1 MESTDYDEGSARR
14 SSGLP
19 WVLLVLVVALAA
31 AAGYFGYGLYQREK
45 GRAETALK
53 TGDEA
58 AQKANELGKK
68 VAALEA
74 EKGTLEA
81 DLKAKADELAKLK
94 ATYDSI
100 NAELQDEISK
110 GEVQLTQQGE
120 KITVEMVDAILF
132 DSGKAD
138 VTGRGQEVLKRVG
151 GVIGNVENKLIQ
163 VSGHT
168 DDSPPVRDVAER
180 YPTNWELST
189 ARAVN
194 VVRFLAEKGGVS
206 PKRLV
211 AAGYGQFHPISSNR
225 DGKGRAK
232 NRRIE
237 ILLTPQIDQK
247 PAEGAAVQPAAGT
260 AAGTTRTAADKKSP

>member
-1 MESTDYDEGSARR
+1 MESTDYDEGTTRR

-19 WVLLVLVVALAA
+19 WVLLVLVVALGA
-31 AAGYFGYGLYQREK
+31 AAGYFGYGLYQKEK
-45 GRAETALK
+45 GRAEVALK
-53 TGDEA
+53 ASDEA
-58 AQKANELGKK
+58 AQKANELAKQ
-68 VAALEA
+68 VAALVA

-81 DLKAKADELAKLK
+81 DLKAKADELAKLT
-94 ATYDSI
+94 ATYDSL
-100 NAELQDEISK
+100 NTQLQQEIAK
-110 GEVQLTQQGE
+110 GEVLLSQQGGR
-120 KITVEMVDAILF
+120 INVEMVDAILF

-138 VTGRGQEVLKRVG
+138 VSTRGQEVLKRVG
-151 GVIGNVENKLIQ
+151 NAIAGVENKLIQ

-180 YPTNWELST
+180 YPTNWELSA

-194 VVRFLAEKGGVS
+194 VARFLAEKGGVS

-211 AAGYGQFHPISSNR
+211 AAGYGQFHPVASNR

-237 ILLTPQIDQK
+237 ILLTPEIDQK
-247 PAEGAAVQPAAGT
+247 AAEAT
-260 AAGTTRTAADKKSP
+260 AASPKP